1 MSLPDDFVASAT
13 SLDVYAVCPRRFR
26 HRYIDHL
33 PAAGPDDDTA
43 GQMQRGNLF
52 HRLVLWH
59 GLGIDTGPIL
69 ESEDDPVLRA
79 EWDAYLLY
87 RSSFS
92 GDEVT
97 IVHDQVLTASCGD
110 VAVQAR
116 LDALAFWPDGDV
128 TILDWKTSE
137 NPDHAR
143 LARSSQS
150 KVYPFVVWNVL
161 SWRDDLALTEPAQI
175 RLIYWFPQEPDTPLQ
190 IACSRQSI
198 ELAEHWLSD
207 VLVTIASDD
216 SFEMT
221 TDRSVCKRCE
231 YLAHCGV
238 IPEDGDGWDFDEDYF
253 NLPDEDEDLPFD
265 GLSRD

>member
-1 MSLPDDFVASAT
+1 VSLPDDFVASAT

-26 HRYIDHL
+26 HRYIDRL

-69 ESEDDPVLRA
+69 ESEDDPDLRA
-79 EWDAYLLY
+79 QWDAYLTFR
-87 RSSFS
+87 RSLPDN
-92 GDEVT
+92 GVT
-97 IVHDQVLTASCGD
+97 ILHDQVLTASCGD
-110 VAVQAR
+110 YAVQAR

-128 TILDWKTSE
+128 TIFDWKTSA

-143 LARSSQS
+143 LKRSSQS
-150 KVYPFVVWNVL
+150 KVYPYVAWNVL
-161 SWRDDLALTEPAQI
+161 SRREDLALSDPSQI
-175 RLIYWFPQEPDTPLQ
+175 RLVYWFPQAPDNPLQ

-207 VLVTIASDD
+207 SLATIASDD

-221 TDRSVCKRCE
+221 SDRSICKRCE

-238 IPEDGDGWDFDEDYF
+238 TAEDGDGWAFDEDYF
-253 NLPDEDEDLPFD
+253 ILPEADEDLPFD
-265 GLSRD
+265 VQPWH